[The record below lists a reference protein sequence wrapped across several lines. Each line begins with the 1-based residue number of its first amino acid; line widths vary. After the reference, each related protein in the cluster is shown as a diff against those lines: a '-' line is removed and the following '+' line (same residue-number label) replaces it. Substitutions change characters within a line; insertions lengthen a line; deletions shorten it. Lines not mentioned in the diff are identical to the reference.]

1 MNYPGTKLVAEL
13 VEAAGPA
20 PATLGLQPSVLLLSP
35 NLRKCGGTHRCG
47 APTNRILNGG
57 TTSVSSGIAE
67 ALSDF
72 PTQRIFRWIAAPSRR
87 AGQLATTNQTV
98 ACPAGTAPASNGFGV
113 RRLACRPRAYDWVQE
128 TDSNRRPF
136 GYEPNEL
143 PLLHPATK
151 WLARAVSRRRRS
163 VISRLL
169 CF

>member
-1 MNYPGTKLVAEL
+1 M

-35 NLRKCGGTHRCG
+35 NLRKLRRIYRDCAT
-47 APTNRILNGG
+47 TNLIRNGG
-57 TTSVSSGIAE
+57 TTSVSSRFVSFTGTTLYAASIYN
-67 ALSDF
+67 
-72 PTQRIFRWIAAPSRR
+72 FRWIATPSRR
-87 AGQLATTNQTV
+87 AGQLAMTNQTV